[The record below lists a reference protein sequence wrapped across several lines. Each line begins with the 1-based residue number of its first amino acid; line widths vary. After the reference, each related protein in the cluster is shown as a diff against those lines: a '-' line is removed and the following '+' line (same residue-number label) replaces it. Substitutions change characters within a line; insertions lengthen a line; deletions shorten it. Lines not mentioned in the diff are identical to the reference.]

1 MERAINRN
9 VVKRVALLCSLLL
22 AFGTSYSQERLR
34 PCQRY
39 SGYESYQK
47 MLTGYMVPEGNI
59 EWLVL
64 FMLGPERSICY
75 NLSTHELVA
84 TSSRE
89 VICKDWFKGERSIQ
103 TDRKAVLIEESVAS
117 LLSSVFSKAVT
128 TARRVEDEPVPD
140 GTLPPPMVVQ
150 LDGYSIHYDYGSRK
164 AYSNAPLSGSNCEK
178 LATLSNSIYEV
189 VMNGKQPDSSLLQEA
204 EVVASLFS
212 NSQTKDLSKMDDEE
226 RNVYLE
232 RMAREVTANFGP
244 DYIKDG
250 MTVRISDKKT
260 FRTNKYIQDIPEYKI
275 IDGKQYYSVTLVY
288 NQELEKQPFTIA
300 SVTEILVDDGQPLSV
315 MFGGGVGVEFIR
327 HPYAEWVKE
336 GIEEP
341 YIIKFDHYE
350 KVTEIVYPVK

>member
-1 MERAINRN
+1 MIHITSSNLNTIRSKIININ
-9 VVKRVALLCSLLL
+9 YENSMKYIFLTLMTLISI
-22 AFGTSYSQERLR
+22 FSYSQ
-34 PCQRY
+34 
-39 SGYESYQK
+39 
-47 MLTGYMVPEGNI
+47 
-59 EWLVL
+59 
-64 FMLGPERSICY
+64 
-75 NLSTHELVA
+75 
-84 TSSRE
+84 TS
-89 VICKDWFKGERSIQ
+89 
-103 TDRKAVLIEESVAS
+103 
-117 LLSSVFSKAVT
+117 
-128 TARRVEDEPVPD
+128 
-140 GTLPPPMVVQ
+140 
-150 LDGYSIHYDYGSRK
+150 
-164 AYSNAPLSGSNCEK
+164 N
-178 LATLSNSIYEV
+178 
-189 VMNGKQPDSSLLQEA
+189 
-204 EVVASLFS
+204 
-212 NSQTKDLSKMDDEE
+212 LSKMDDKE

-300 SVTEILVDDGQPLSV
+300 SVTEILVDDGKPLSV

-341 YIIKFDHYE
+341 YNIKFDHYE

>member
-1 MERAINRN
+1 MESVASIG
-9 VVKRVALLCSLLL
+9 KGIIRVALLCVLMHVSV
-22 AFGTSYSQERLR
+22 ASYSQERLR
-34 PCQRY
+34 PCLRY
-39 SGYESYQK
+39 SGYKAYQN
-47 MLTGYMVPEGNI
+47 MLTRYMVPEGNI

-64 FMLGPERSICY
+64 FILGPESSIGY
-75 NLSTHELVA
+75 NPETHEIIA
-84 TSSRE
+84 TKSKE
-89 VICKDWFKGERSIQ
+89 IICKDWSKGERVIE
-103 TDRKAVLIEESVAS
+103 TNRRAVKIDDETART
-117 LLSSVFSKAVT
+117 LSSVFSKAVSS
-128 TARRVEDEPVPD
+128 ARSTEAVPVPS
-140 GTLPPPMVVQ
+140 GSPPPPMAVQ
-150 LDGYSIHYDYGSRK
+150 IDGYSIHYDYGNRK
-164 AYSNAPLSGSNCEK
+164 AYSNAPLTGSNCEK
-178 LATLSNSIYEV
+178 LANLSKALFES
-189 VMNGKQPDSSLLQEA
+189 VMNGENPDEELLYTA
-204 EVVASLFS
+204 KTVAALFS
-212 NSQTKDLSKMDDEE
+212 QDINLSRMDRDE
-226 RNVYLE
+226 RNAYLE
-232 RMAREVTANFGP
+232 RTAREVTANFGP